1 MRIECD
7 VDQDE
12 FLDKMSSRKLIDY
25 IKNTCTLKDVLAE
38 WMKVNRHQLTEEMVI
53 EFIKEEL

>member
-12 FLDKMSSRKLIDY
+12 FLDKMSSSELIDY
-25 IKNTCTLKDVLAE
+25 IKNTCTLKDVLAT
-38 WMKVNRHQLTEEMVI
+38 WMKVNRHQLTEEMAI
-53 EFIKEEL
+53 EYIKEEL

>member
-12 FLDKMSSRKLIDY
+12 FLDKMSSKELIDY

-38 WMKVNRHQLTEEMVI
+38 WMKVNRHQLTEEMAI